1 MKNTLYVII
10 AIMLLTTSCQKN
22 TSDSN
27 TTSNGTS
34 PVTKKNNIGLFST
47 TYTKHTFYPSDYVS
61 ETQTDNTGYFS
72 TPNFRASQSW
82 ATQGKDPN
90 GASILNFGFNTKSNP
105 LENQVPLPD
114 DNTTKGG
121 AEVAHWYAINHS
133 TTESIYGKQLTIGG
147 NFYIESNSTLG
158 DGGWVRQAMIHE
170 PFPGTNGFCP
180 LVELSIKGAAI
191 VVDYYT
197 YQYNTGTGLVSGTG
211 HSITVYAP
219 GGYICPGNYSSST
232 PITAD
237 LNVII
242 TFGDGS
248 SAHPGSIKVQGYV
261 KKITGEI
268 LQNVDMLESAV
279 TYPTTG
285 TGLPFPATPNILTA
299 GGNYSAAPG
308 KRSSQ
313 IGAYWLDDTYPN

>member
-10 AIMLLTTSCQKN
+10 AIMLVTTSCQKN

-27 TTSNGTS
+27 TTGNSANS
-34 PVTKKNNIGLFST
+34 AVKKNKIGLFGT

-61 ETQTDNTGYFS
+61 EKQTDNTGYFS
-72 TPNFRASQSW
+72 TLNFRASQSW

-147 NFYIESNSTLG
+147 NFYIESDSTLG

-170 PFPGTNGFCP
+170 SLWPGLNNDGFDP
-180 LVELSIKGAAI
+180 LIELSIKYYGI
-191 VVDYYT
+191 QVNYYT
-197 YQYNTGTGLVSGTG
+197 YTYANGVVTQVPNSFYVYNTVGSNN
-211 HSITVYAP
+211 S
-219 GGYICPGNYSSST
+219 ICPDNSGLT
-232 PITAD
+232 VD

-242 TFGDGS
+242 TFGDNHSYNGNITVEGNVTDL
-248 SAHPGSIKVQGYV
+248 ATGKVN
-261 KKITGEI
+261 
-268 LQNVDMLESAV
+268 NVSV
-279 TYPTTG
+279 SKNVPTYPTVASG
-285 TGLPFPATPNILTA
+285 APFPATSNILTS
-299 GGNYSAAPG
+299 GGLYSAAPG
-308 KRSSQ
+308 KRSGQ